1 MNNINNTSIITLYT
15 RSILS
20 SFIGKRVYKEYW
32 DKVYGLDYDN
42 HIVNNNS
49 IFVSFRSF
57 DSKK

>member
-1 MNNINNTSIITLYT
+1 MNNSVNNIILYT

-20 SFIGKRVYKEYW
+20 SFWGKRVYKDYW
-32 DKVYGLDYDN
+32 EKVYGLDYNN
-42 HIVNNNS
+42 HRDNNNS